1 MLEPYRRIAIVGAL
15 GVLAAACSSTSDLAP
30 PPNGGVYKVGQP
42 YQINGS
48 WYYPKEQPDYEEE
61 GIASW
66 YGPTF
71 YGHKTANGEVFD
83 ADAMTAAHR
92 TLPMPVNVRVTNLDN
107 GRTAILRVNDRGPYA
122 RSRIIDVSEHA
133 ADVLGFKNQGTA
145 HVRVTYLARA
155 DGNAPAPNFD
165 DNSVASSTHGN
176 TMTAVASPSESP
188 SGASVMAAP
197 TGVVH
202 TAALGATTV
211 MTASGPAIMQRVPP
225 PDVVAA
231 PLPAP
236 SMDSSSSEDPPVQ
249 VAQNAAQRAP
259 TPIGGTDLPPGA
271 ARADEMGGVMP
282 SSTDATYTR
291 SDLTPTI
298 GGDPNAPA
306 PPPFTEHS
314 DAGAMGQ
321 TVVSAAPDAGLPLPA
336 ASVSTPVPRHPA
348 ESPVVARTHIYVQ
361 AGAFG
366 SRANADRLI
375 SLLSDIGSF
384 FVSPVERAGTE
395 LYRVRMGPFDDVGEA
410 TAALAKVTGLGNTGA
425 KIVVD
430 Q

>member
-1 MLEPYRRIAIVGAL
+1 MKLQKVWQLSAVGAL

-133 ADVLGFKNQGTA
+133 ADVLGFKSAGTA

-188 SGASVMAAP
+188 SGATVMAVP
-197 TGVVH
+197 TGVVQ

-236 SMDSSSSEDPPVQ
+236 SMDSSSSDDPPVQ

-259 TPIGGTDLPPGA
+259 TPIGGNDLPPGA
-271 ARADEMGGVMP
+271 SRANQTGGVMP
-282 SSTDATYTR
+282 SGADAAETR

-321 TVVSAAPDAGLPLPA
+321 TVVSADAGPA
-336 ASVSTPVPRHPA
+336 PMPASVSAPVPRHPA
-348 ESPVVARTHIYVQ
+348 ESPVAARTHIYVQ

-366 SRANADRLI
+366 SRSNADHLI

-395 LYRVRMGPFDDVGEA
+395 LYRVRMGPFDDVGDA